1 MKKAVY
7 AGSFDPI
14 TNGHLWMIQEA
25 VELFD
30 EVVIAIGVN
39 PNKKYTFNV
48 EERLAMIRLATV
60 GIPNVK
66 VTAFENQFLVD
77 YAKSIQANYILRGIR
92 TASDY
97 EYERTMRHINADIH
111 PSIHTLFLMPPRE
124 YAEVSSTMIKGLIGP
139 AGWETLIAQ
148 YLPEAVCQKMIER
161 HR

>member
-39 PNKKYTFNV
+39 PNKKYTFSV

-60 GIPNVK
+60 GITNIK

-77 YAKSIQANYILRGIR
+77 YAQSIQANYILRGIR
-92 TASDY
+92 TAFDY
-97 EYERTMRHINADIH
+97 EYERTMRHINADIY

-139 AGWETLIAQ
+139 AGWEKLIAQ
-148 YLPEAVCQKMIER
+148 YLPAAVCQKMIER

>member
-1 MKKAVY
+1 MKKGVY

-25 VELFD
+25 VQLFD
-30 EVVIAIGVN
+30 EVVIAIGMN
-39 PNKKYTFNV
+39 PNKQYTFNV
-48 EERLAMIRLATV
+48 EERLAMIRLATA
-60 GIPNVK
+60 GIDNIK

-77 YAKSIQANYILRGIR
+77 YAQSIQANYILRGIR
-92 TASDY
+92 TAADY

-111 PSIHTLFLMPPRE
+111 PSIHTLFLMPPRA

-139 AGWETLIAQ
+139 IGWEKLIAQ
-148 YLPEAVCQKMIER
+148 YLPEAVCKKMIER